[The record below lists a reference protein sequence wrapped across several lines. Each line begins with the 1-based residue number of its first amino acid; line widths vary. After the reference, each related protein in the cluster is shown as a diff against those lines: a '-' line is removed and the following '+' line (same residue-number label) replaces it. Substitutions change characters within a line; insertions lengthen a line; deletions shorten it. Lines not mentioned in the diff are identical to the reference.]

1 MIMEKP
7 KIKYADLLRIIDQ
20 KKITEKPLNLD
31 KAYFGSDEEKKKI
44 DNQGLKDF
52 YFLRKFWSWVVAGY
66 VTISLLFQICLIIFT
81 GLGILKFEG
90 YNNLLALITGE
101 NFIQILGLG
110 YIIVNFL
117 YPKIDY
123 SNK

>member
-1 MIMEKP
+1 MEKS
-7 KIKYADLLRIIDQ
+7 KIKYADLL
-20 KKITEKPLNLD
+20 KILTQTKTSEKPLSLD
-31 KAYFGSDEEKKKI
+31 RAYFDADEEKKKI

-52 YFLRKFWSWVVAGY
+52 YFLRKFWSWVVAIFVG
-66 VTISLLFQICLIIFT
+66 ISLIFQICLIILT
-81 GLGILKFEG
+81 GLKILKFEG

-117 YPKIDY
+117 YPKID
-123 SNK
+123 NK